1 MSKAL
6 FELRATHN
14 SHRFHLPVT
23 MDLCVGLPE
32 RRFLFGGVGLAAA
45 IDAMQRTSGR
55 PVIWATAHYLSF
67 ARPGSTVDLDVWI
80 PVAGNQTSQAQVLE
94 HIEDGKIISV
104 IAALGARDSAISDQW
119 VPMPRVAPPG
129 DCPAVESWRAG
140 EDGLQS
146 RFEVR
151 LAHGRYPDGQRPEGR
166 SDDGRVA
173 FWIRSNEGLLA
184 DPLLLAVV
192 ADYIS
197 VAIGNAIGAFAGGNS
212 LDNTIRYA
220 RIEPAEWI
228 LCDIRIE
235 SIHHGVV
242 HGTMHLFDETGLLM
256 ATASQSLILRMHETP
271 EQLAARRAGTAPST
285 PSA

>member
-1 MSKAL
+1 MRKPEPNAL
-6 FELRATHN
+6 FDLRATHN

-23 MDLCVGLPE
+23 MDLCVGMSD

-94 HIEDGKIISV
+94 HIEDSKIISV
-104 IAALGARDSAISDQW
+104 VAALGARDSAITDQW
-119 VPMPRVAPPG
+119 VPMPQVAPPG
-129 DCPAVESWRAG
+129 DCPVARNWRAG
-140 EDGLQS
+140 DDGLQS

-151 LAHGRYPDGQRPEGR
+151 LAHGRYPDGTVNEGR
-166 SDDGRVA
+166 SQDGRVA
-173 FWIRSNEGLLA
+173 FWIRSTEGLLA

-197 VAIGNAIGAFAGGNS
+197 LAIGNAIGAFAGGNS

-220 RIEPAEWI
+220 RVEPSEWV

-235 SIHHGVV
+235 SVHHGVV
-242 HGTMHLFDETGLLM
+242 HGAMHLFDEGGLLM
-256 ATASQSLILRMHETP
+256 ATASQSLILRHYDSPAEV
-271 EQLAARRAGTAPST
+271 AARRAAIAP
-285 PSA
+285 